1 MDYDDVREIALA
13 LPATSESFP
22 FGPQTPVF
30 KTTANNKVFAITS
43 EPGAPDPSVTLKA
56 IPDDAEV
63 LRADHPEITPG
74 YHMNKKHWITVRLDG
89 ALPPDLVEDMITQS
103 YRLVRPRPPRAPRAP
118 QAPKARRA
126 PKSSS

>member
-13 LPATSESFP
+13 LPSTSESFP
-22 FGPQTPVF
+22 FGPETPVF

-103 YRLVRPRPPRAPRAP
+103 YRLVRPRPPE
-118 QAPKARRA
+118 APKARRA
-126 PKSSS
+126 PQAPKSSS